1 MNIVAFDTETH
12 LIQPGLLTPKLV
24 CVSVRL
30 DYEDCGTLLFDRF
43 AGTDYV
49 ESLLNDPLS
58 HLVGHNVAYDLGVL
72 CARRPELLPLVFKAM
87 DAGRIWDTKV
97 RQELLDIAF
106 GRSARNGATFALRN
120 GEWVKAGYSLAG
132 LSGHYLGKDRFA
144 EKTDANAWR
153 LRYAEL
159 EDVPLTEWPV
169 EATHYA
175 KEDAEDTLAIFLK
188 QGGVDGALPTEQE
201 QVRAAW
207 ALHLMSVWGIR
218 TDAASV
224 DALET
229 VLLKEQARLRKR
241 VIQAGIL
248 VPKRVPEDEAEF
260 HEEVVKRKKATKKDL
275 QPALDGSSVEI
286 EYEDGVAY
294 VVTRA
299 TVPMRWSKDSK
310 KLEAYT
316 QRYLTR
322 RGKDVELTAT
332 GRVSTA
338 KGTLKDSGSFLLD
351 LVADGGAVDKVI
363 GTYLPALKE
372 GKERP
377 INAKFNVLVNTGRSS
392 CEKPNLQQMPSGRK
406 VGGTRE
412 CFVPRDG
419 YVFVSVD
426 YDTLELRALAQVCLV
441 LFGKSEMAGAINAD
455 RDLHSQVG
463 ATMLGMTYEEVEKGK
478 KQKGSKAKTARDAAK
493 AFNFGAPGGLG
504 AASLVTFA
512 RTNYGVILTEDQ
524 AREMKVQWLK
534 AWPEMHRYFAWI
546 NQDVGLG
553 EAVLRH
559 PITGFVRGDVG
570 YTDGCNHL
578 FQHLAAQGAKR
589 ALYRAAREAY
599 AEPDSAFFGSR
610 PVVFVHDEII
620 AEVPEGRAAA
630 ASSRLAQI
638 MCEEMALLIPDV
650 KITASPTLMRYW
662 TKDAV
667 ETYDTDGTLVPW
679 EKAK

>member
-1 MNIVAFDTETH
+1 VILVAFDTETH
-12 LIQPGLLTPKLV
+12 LIAPGLLTPKLV
-24 CVSVRL
+24 CVSVAFNNTIQL
-30 DYEDCGTLLFDRF
+30 HDRF
-43 AGTDYV
+43 NGTDYV
-49 ESLLNDPLS
+49 ESLLKDDEAV
-58 HLVGHNVAYDLGVL
+58 LVGHNVAYDLGVL
-72 CARRPELLPLVFKAM
+72 CARRPELLPLVFDAM
-87 DAGRIWDTKV
+87 DAGRIRDTKI
-97 RQELLDIAF
+97 RQELLDIAS
-106 GRSARNGATFALRN
+106 GRSTRNGATFALRN
-120 GEWVKAGYSLAG
+120 GEWVKAAYSLAG
-132 LSGHYLGKDRFA
+132 LAGHYLGKDRFA
-144 EKTDANAWR
+144 EKTDSDAWR

-159 EDVPLTEWPV
+159 EDVPLDQWP
-169 EATHYA
+169 AAASHYA
-175 KEDAEDTLAIFLK
+175 KEDAEDTLAIFLA
-188 QGGVDGALPTEQE
+188 QGGFAKDLPTEVE

-207 ALHLMSVWGIR
+207 ALHLMSVWGVR
-218 TDAASV
+218 TDATSV
-224 DALET
+224 EDLEAR
-229 VLLKEQARLRKR
+229 LLAEQSRLRKR

-248 VPKRVPEDEAEF
+248 VGKRVPEAEAEF

-275 QPALDGSSVEI
+275 QPALDGSSLEI

-294 VVTRA
+294 VVTRT

-310 KLEAYT
+310 KIEAYT

-322 RGKDVELTAT
+322 RGMDVELTAT

-338 KGTLKDSGSFLLD
+338 KDTLKQTGSHLLD
-351 LVADGGAVDKVI
+351 LVADGGGVDKVL
-363 GTYLPALKE
+363 GTYVPVLKD
-372 GKERP
+372 GTQRP
-377 INAKFNVLVNTGRSS
+377 INARFNVLVNSS
-392 CEKPNLQQMPSGRK
+392 RTSCSEPNLQNLPSGRK

-419 YVFVSVD
+419 FVYVSVD
-426 YDTLELRALAQVCLV
+426 YDTLELRALAQVCLT
-441 LFGKSEMAGAINAD
+441 LFGRSEMAESINKD

-463 ATMLGMTYEEVEKGK
+463 ATMLSMTYEEVEKGK
-478 KQKGSKAKTARDAAK
+478 KTKGSPAKTARDAAK
-493 AFNFGAPGGLG
+493 VFNFGAPGGLG
-504 AASLVTFA
+504 AASLVDYA
-512 RTNYGVILTEDQ
+512 RAGYGVTINEQQ
-524 AREMKVQWLK
+524 AREMKVQWLR
-534 AWPEMHRYFAWI
+534 AWPEMVTYFAWV
-546 NQDVGLG
+546 NQAVGLG
-553 EAVLRH
+553 EAILRH

-599 AEPDSAFFGSR
+599 AEPDSPFFGSR

-667 ETYDTDGTLVPW
+667 ETYDANGTLVPW
-679 EKAK
+679 EKTR